1 MAHNRDKTPRLV
13 IIEGKDNRDKGKVIT
28 LKKSYIIIGRGQA
41 DIVLND
47 VQVSRAHASLELN
60 SETGEL
66 IFTDLGST
74 NGTLVNG
81 ELRKTGSLKD
91 RDKLKVGHTVFDCQL
106 EVEAQTE
113 IGTAAHIRQ
122 DSNFSKSNSSSLQG
136 PFKLSSDAA
145 IVRSSVET
153 PPSKES
159 SPKSQSK
166 VSSEKATPPE
176 NKAALKP
183 SLPNRFPKAARVG
196 ILGLAIGLSVLITM
210 PNNAKRSLTNKSL
223 EGYIADIRNLIENK
237 QLDQARTTALEAV
250 KAYPN
255 HSVPLVL
262 LGNTYFEQRKLELA
276 VESYKKSLALKPVQ
290 LITYTRLIRLYLIME
305 RREEAKLLLAQYLP
319 LLESGEPNEKL
330 YIQTGEL
337 FLDYPELEPNKEN
350 LLKRAKILQEQQAP
364 QNPIGYKLESTFVS
378 LSGKSPETI
387 KKAEEVLQKGLALA
401 PKDEWI
407 FDRLFYLKL
416 QLNNPGEAISVL
428 ENWIKLN
435 PKSTKPLLLY
445 SYLKFNEKN
454 YIGAIPYLQKLMNYL
469 AKEPSHPHYSEALNL
484 MGQISMQQNQ
494 LAEAENFLRQ
504 SCKSGYK
511 PSCSHP
517 LIVGAPPVAD
527 EQANSGPRSPA
538 KNREPNSN
546 PEKSKSPSKIH

>member
-1 MAHNRDKTPRLV
+1 V

-47 VQVSRAHASLELN
+47 VQVSRAHVSLEFN
-60 SETGEL
+60 PKNGEL
-66 IFTDLGST
+66 VFTDLGST

-122 DSNFSKSNSSSLQG
+122 ESQLSKSNSYSLQG
-136 PFKLSSDAA
+136 PSKLSSDAA
-145 IVRSSVET
+145 IARPQAENIAHKENVSKPQAKAQSEKFN
-153 PPSKES
+153 PSELKTILKPGLYKRI
-159 SPKSQSK
+159 PKS
-166 VSSEKATPPE
+166 ARIGM
-176 NKAALKP
+176 L
-183 SLPNRFPKAARVG
+183 SLTI
-196 ILGLAIGLSVLITM
+196 ILSLFVFM
-210 PNNAKRSLTNKSL
+210 PHNAKRSLTNKSL
-223 EGYIADIRNLIENK
+223 EGYISDVRTLTESNK
-237 QLDQARTTALEAV
+237 LDQAKTTALEAI

-262 LGNTYFEQRKLELA
+262 LGNIYFEQRKLDLA
-276 VESYKKSLALKPVQ
+276 VDSYKKSLALKPIQ
-290 LITYTRLIRLYLIME
+290 LITYTRLIRLNLILE
-305 RREEAKLLLAQYLP
+305 RKDEAKTLLAQYLP
-319 LLESGEPNEKL
+319 LLASSEANKKL

-350 LLKRAKILQEQQAP
+350 LLKRAKVLQSQEAP
-364 QNPIGYKLESTFVS
+364 EDPIGYKLESTFIS
-378 LSGKSPETI
+378 LSGKSPESI
-387 KKAEEVLQKGLALA
+387 KKAEEVLQKGLALS

-416 QLNNPGEAISVL
+416 QLNNPGEAISIL
-428 ENWIKLN
+428 ESWIKLN
-435 PKSTKPLLLY
+435 PRSTKPLLLF

-454 YIGAIPYLQKLMNYL
+454 YIGAIPYLQKIMNFL

-517 LIVGAPPVAD
+517 LLVGAPPINEEKVGS
-527 EQANSGPRSPA
+527 EPRSPA
-538 KNREPNSN
+538 KNREPNSLS
-546 PEKSKSPSKIH
+546 EKSKPTEKKH